1 MLSFKQDWN
10 PKVDIPALFC
20 NSPWTSAT
28 TKSCNFSIFCIK
40 FRFVFRI
47 WHEHFFTVFS
57 CYMYCV
63 DLYVSKTFV
72 YVYLCCYSQ
81 KRFIIWKENQI
92 ILSCALL
99 QSRRRCWVPRPT
111 HKRELAEADA
121 TVIDCATYMVAR
133 KFWKL
138 LPKIRYFRDCF
149 DRGPASDSM
158 GIFAFSLKSDSKVA
172 LLLLDAEH
180 CSQ

>member
-40 FRFVFRI
+40 FVSYLEFDNERYRT
-47 WHEHFFTVFS
+47 FFWLYFS

-92 ILSCALL
+92 ILSCASAVAPPLL
-99 QSRRRCWVPRPT
+99 GTAPNPQ
-111 HKRELAEADA
+111 KRVGGSGCHCNRL
-121 TVIDCATYMVAR
+121 YHVAHN
-133 KFWKL
+133 FWKL
-138 LPKIRYFRDCF
+138 LQK
-149 DRGPASDSM
+149 
-158 GIFAFSLKSDSKVA
+158 SLNSKLFWAQKSSIYRV
-172 LLLLDAEH
+172 LF
-180 CSQ
+180 